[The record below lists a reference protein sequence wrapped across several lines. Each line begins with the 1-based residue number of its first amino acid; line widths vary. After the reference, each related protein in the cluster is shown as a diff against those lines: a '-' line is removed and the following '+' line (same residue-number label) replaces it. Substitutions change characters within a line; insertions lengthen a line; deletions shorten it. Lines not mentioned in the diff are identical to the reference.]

1 MRYAFLIT
9 ILSLLFITCK
19 KDSTDSAPVITYE
32 SISPNS
38 IHSSITNNNQQ
49 FPILTIH
56 IKDADGDLGLIS
68 GKDTSFIFIKNI
80 LTGSQDS
87 LQFPDLSGSA
97 KNFEGDV
104 IIPLPSSVLT
114 SDGAP
119 TDTLYFQVY
128 VKDFARQTSDTI
140 ITQDPVYFYTP

>member
-19 KDSTDSAPVITYE
+19 KDSTDSAPVITYK

-38 IHSSITNNNQQ
+38 AHSSTPVGDQSL
-49 FPILTIH
+49 PVLTIH
-56 IKDADGDLGLIS
+56 IKDAEGDLGFIS

-80 LTGSQDS
+80 LTGNQDS
-87 LQFPDLSGSA
+87 LQFPDLSGTA

-104 IIPLPSSVLT
+104 LIPLSSVLI

-128 VKDFARQTSDTI
+128 IKDFARQSSDTI
-140 ITQDPVYFYTP
+140 ITPDPVYYYTP